1 MNKKGFTIIEL
12 LIALVILFILMAG
25 FLRGILL
32 YMEYQINNGL
42 KDRASE
48 IALRMSS
55 QIQTANLEAN
65 ATSCLSNNPN
75 PFLCDAGYTYPH
87 DDWRSARCDVRSINE
102 SVNGR
107 NCTFE
112 VQDSNGDGIADRII
126 DSDGDGIADFYD
138 PYDGQ
143 NENFR
148 DTPTNTARWLR
159 IRPCNCDGNRCG
171 CCYADTNRQ
180 INNAVCGERY
190 RGRFIYAGTTLARLT
205 NPATGLEVGRVSG
218 VIVWYFDT
226 NGRYRFI
233 SIPVMRDTR

>member
-12 LIALVILFILMAG
+12 LIAFVILFVLMTG

-48 IALRMSS
+48 IALKMSS
-55 QIQTANLEAN
+55 QIQTARFNPSAI
-65 ATSCLSNNPN
+65 CDRNNTN
-75 PFLCDAGYTYPH
+75 PFLCDTLYAYPY
-87 DDWRSARCDVRSINE
+87 DWRFARCD
-102 SVNGR
+102 GG

-112 VQDSNGDGIADRII
+112 VQDSDGDGIADGVR

-143 NENFR
+143 NGNFR
-148 DTPTNTARWLR
+148 DTPINTAGWLR
-159 IRPCNCDGNRCG
+159 IRPCNCDGSRCD
-171 CCYADTNRQ
+171 CCYTDNTQ
-180 INNAVCGERY
+180 TNNATFTCGERY

-205 NPATGLEVGRVSG
+205 NPATNLEVGKVAG

-226 NGRYRFI
+226 KGRYKYI
-233 SIPVMRDTR
+233 SLPVMRDTR